1 VVSGVR
7 RIVLWFASTVTG
19 VVLLFGYPTSTSSA
33 PAASTVV
40 QAAPVGSTTDGGATS
55 GGTTDGSTT
64 DTSGAVTVTGPSVD
78 TRWGP
83 VQVQVT
89 VADGVITDVEVV
101 EYPTENGRDRQIN
114 AQAVPQLVQ
123 ETLDAQSADV
133 DMVSGATH
141 TSEGYLESLQG
152 ALDEAGL

>member
-1 VVSGVR
+1 MSGVR
-7 RIVLWFASTVTG
+7 RIVLWFAGTVTG

-33 PAASTVV
+33 PAAGTVV
-40 QAAPVGSTTDGGATS
+40 EAAPVGTTDGGPT
-55 GGTTDGSTT
+55 GGSTRDGGTT

-114 AQAVPQLVQ
+114 ARAVPQLVQ

-133 DMVSGATH
+133 DMVSGATY
-141 TSEGYLESLQG
+141 TSEGYLQSLQG